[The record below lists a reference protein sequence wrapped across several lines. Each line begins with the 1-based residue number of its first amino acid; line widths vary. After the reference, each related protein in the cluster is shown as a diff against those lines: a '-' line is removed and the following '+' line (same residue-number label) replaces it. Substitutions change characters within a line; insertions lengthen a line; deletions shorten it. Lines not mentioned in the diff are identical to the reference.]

1 MNAKQQQKVLQ
12 GIMQASEELAAA
24 SRALAG
30 GNGGVPTVPSLY
42 LDFLPPELRD
52 APRDFFA
59 YGVEFASIAAAG
71 GTGVQTFTVQND
83 SDFLI
88 TSLSAVVVDPTA
100 QETERERRALTIR
113 VLDAGAGRDLFNR
126 QVAFPSVVGTGELP
140 YFLPYPKFV
149 DRASDVST
157 TITNN
162 HTTEDVLV
170 RLTFGGFKIFDMM
183 RGSR

>member
-1 MNAKQQQKVLQ
+1 MNPTQQQRVLQ
-12 GIMQASEELAAA
+12 GVMQAADELSAA

-52 APRDFFA
+52 APRDYFA
-59 YGVEFASIAAAG
+59 YGVEFANIPAAG
-71 GTGVQTFTVQND
+71 GSGVQSFTVQND

-88 TSLSAVVVDPTA
+88 TSMSAVVVDPAA
-100 QETERERRALTIR
+100 QETERERRALTVRI
-113 VLDAGAGRDLFNR
+113 LDAGAGRELFNR
-126 QVAFPSVVGTGELP
+126 AMAFPAVVGTGELP
-140 YFLPYPKFV
+140 YYLPYPKFV
-149 DRASDVST
+149 DRASDVT
-157 TITNN
+157 TTVTNN
-162 HTTEDVLV
+162 HTTEAVLV